1 MYVEVIILLFMFV
14 GLIVGLGTGHPIAF
28 VLGGIG
34 VMAGLIGWGPEVFT
48 IFTNTIF
55 GTMSNYTL
63 VAIPL
68 FTFMAYL
75 LSSSNI
81 ADGLFEYMRYLFGPV
96 PGGVAISI
104 ILVSTLFAATTGIV
118 GASIVTMGVLGM
130 PVLLKYGY
138 DKKLSAG
145 VIASGGT
152 LGILIPPSIMLI
164 VLGAQAQVSVGKL
177 FLAAI
182 APGLLL
188 SASYLI
194 YILIVTLRNP
204 KLGPPLSKEE
214 AQQMPVKKR
223 IVGSIIYLLPTLLLI
238 VIVLGTIFTGIA
250 TPTESAAVGVVL
262 AIILTLVYRKF
273 SWQMLAES
281 IYQTARITAM
291 TLIIMIGA
299 SIFTAMFLALNGD
312 VLVQNMVQ
320 SLGIGKWGVIVLM
333 LVTAFVLGMF
343 IDWIGI
349 VMILLPIFLPLLQ
362 YYEFNLLWAMTVLA
376 VLLQTS
382 FLTPPF
388 GFALFYLKG
397 VVPPEVTMTD
407 IYRGMVPFIVIML
420 IVTALVIVI
429 PDLILWLPSLSNL

>member
-1 MYVEVIILLFMFV
+1 M
-14 GLIVGLGTGHPIAF
+14 
-28 VLGGIG
+28 
-34 VMAGLIGWGPEVFT
+34 
-48 IFTNTIF
+48 
-55 GTMSNYTL
+55 
-63 VAIPL
+63 
-68 FTFMAYL
+68 
-75 LSSSNI
+75 
-81 ADGLFEYMRYLFGPV
+81 
-96 PGGVAISI
+96 
-104 ILVSTLFAATTGIV
+104 
-118 GASIVTMGVLGM
+118 
-130 PVLLKYGY
+130 
-138 DKKLSAG
+138 
-145 VIASGGT
+145 
-152 LGILIPPSIMLI
+152 
-164 VLGAQAQVSVGKL
+164 
-177 FLAAI
+177 
-182 APGLLL
+182 
-188 SASYLI
+188 
-194 YILIVTLRNP
+194 
-204 KLGPPLSKEE
+204 
-214 AQQMPVKKR
+214 
-223 IVGSIIYLLPTLLLI
+223 
-238 VIVLGTIFTGIA
+238 LGTIFTGIA

-262 AIILTLVYRKF
+262 ALILTLVYRKF

-362 YYEFNLLWAMTVLA
+362 YYEFNLLWSMTVLA

>member
-1 MYVEVIILLFMFV
+1 
-14 GLIVGLGTGHPIAF
+14 
-28 VLGGIG
+28 
-34 VMAGLIGWGPEVFT
+34 
-48 IFTNTIF
+48 
-55 GTMSNYTL
+55 
-63 VAIPL
+63 
-68 FTFMAYL
+68 
-75 LSSSNI
+75 
-81 ADGLFEYMRYLFGPV
+81 
-96 PGGVAISI
+96 AISI

-214 AQQMPVKKR
+214 AQQIAVKKR

-262 AIILTLVYRKF
+262 ALILTLVYREF